1 MADNKILDE
10 LKKATQQV
18 QVIASMEAKQRS
30 EYLEAVSQ
38 QFFELQK
45 TVHSIISEEGIILN
59 NFDWEWIKNE
69 KNNYKFEYFIDNKAS
84 LFAAKYGFSKE
95 TVKDILLRK
104 NEGCY
109 CRYAIDNTY
118 YYFML
123 VPKK

>member
-69 KNNYKFEYFIDNKAS
+69 KNDYEFEHFIDNKAS

-95 TVKDILLRK
+95 TVKDILLRE

-109 CRYAIDNTY
+109 RRYIDNTF

-123 VPKK
+123 VPKKE

>member
-10 LKKATQQV
+10 LKKATEQV

-59 NFDWEWIKNE
+59 NFKWEKWTTATMLSPEFFIKRFAELFAKEYGFDEKVVFNLLKT
-69 KNNYKFEYFIDNKAS
+69 KNNGYIGKFLGSVDY
-84 LFAAKYGFSKE
+84 
-95 TVKDILLRK
+95 
-104 NEGCY
+104 
-109 CRYAIDNTY
+109 YA
-118 YYFML
+118 L
-123 VPKK
+123 VPKKE